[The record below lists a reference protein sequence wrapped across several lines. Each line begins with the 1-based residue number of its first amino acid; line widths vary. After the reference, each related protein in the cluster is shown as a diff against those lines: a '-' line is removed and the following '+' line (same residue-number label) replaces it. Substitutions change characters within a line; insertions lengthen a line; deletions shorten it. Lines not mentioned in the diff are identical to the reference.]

1 MNLSAVFIKRPVLTI
16 VVNITIILF
25 GYIGFSF
32 LGVREYPSIDPAIVS
47 VRTNYAGANPDIIES
62 QITEPLEK
70 AINSIDGIRNI
81 SSSSNQGSSNITIE
95 FDLKKNLEEAAN
107 DVRDKVS
114 QAVRSLPQDIDAPP
128 VVSKAD
134 ADSDPIIT
142 LTLQSET
149 RDKLS
154 LSDYAENVISERLQT
169 IPGVSSTQIYGQKRY
184 AMRLWLNPDRM
195 AAYGITASDIRT
207 ALNNQNVELPSGK
220 IVGNTTELTVKTIGN
235 LSTPDQFNNIILKA
249 DSSLIVKFTD
259 IGRAEIDAEN
269 LETKMVSNGKQLVGI
284 AIIPQ
289 PGTNYLDI
297 ANNFYKMLDQIKE
310 DLPQDII
317 LNIASDNTTFIKK
330 SVEEV
335 AETLLIS
342 IILVTLIIYFFFRDW
357 GIALRPLLDIPVSLI
372 ATFFIMYI
380 FGFSINV
387 LTLLAIV
394 LATGLVVDDGIV
406 VTENIFKKVEEGMS
420 PIEAA
425 LKGSKEIFFAVISI
439 SITLAAVFLPV
450 IFLQGF
456 VGRLFREFG
465 VVIASAVLVSAFVSL
480 TLTPMLNAYLIK
492 GGGHKK
498 TKFYDWTEPM
508 FVKMNKIYEIQMDK
522 LSNSDPMFYHYWYPF
537 ILH

>member
-207 ALNNQNVELPSGK
+207 ALNSQNVELPSGK
-220 IVGNTTELTVKTIGN
+220 IVGNTTEITVKTVGN
-235 LSTPDQFNNIILKA
+235 LSTPEQ
-249 DSSLIVKFTD
+249 
-259 IGRAEIDAEN
+259 
-269 LETKMVSNGKQLVGI
+269 
-284 AIIPQ
+284 
-289 PGTNYLDI
+289 
-297 ANNFYKMLDQIKE
+297 
-310 DLPQDII
+310 
-317 LNIASDNTTFIKK
+317 
-330 SVEEV
+330 
-335 AETLLIS
+335 
-342 IILVTLIIYFFFRDW
+342 
-357 GIALRPLLDIPVSLI
+357 
-372 ATFFIMYI
+372 
-380 FGFSINV
+380 
-387 LTLLAIV
+387 
-394 LATGLVVDDGIV
+394 
-406 VTENIFKKVEEGMS
+406 
-420 PIEAA
+420 
-425 LKGSKEIFFAVISI
+425 
-439 SITLAAVFLPV
+439 
-450 IFLQGF
+450 
-456 VGRLFREFG
+456 
-465 VVIASAVLVSAFVSL
+465 
-480 TLTPMLNAYLIK
+480 
-492 GGGHKK
+492 
-498 TKFYDWTEPM
+498 
-508 FVKMNKIYEIQMDK
+508 
-522 LSNSDPMFYHYWYPF
+522 
-537 ILH
+537 

>member
-1 MNLSAVFIKRPVLTI
+1 MNLSAIFIKRPVLTI

-134 ADSDPIIT
+134 ADSDPIII
-142 LTLQSET
+142 LTLQSES

-184 AMRLWLNPDRM
+184 AMRLWLDPDRM

-207 ALNNQNVELPSGK
+207 ALNNQNIELPSGK
-220 IVGNTTELTVKTIGN
+220 IVGKTTELTVKTVGN
-235 LSTPDQFNNIILKA
+235 LSTPEQFNNIVLKA
-249 DSSLIVKFTD
+249 DSTRLVRLID

-269 LETKMVSNGKQLVGI
+269 LETKMVSNGKQLVGV

-297 ANNFYKMLDQIKE
+297 ANNFYEMLDQMKE
-310 DLPQDII
+310 DIPQDIMI
-317 LNIASDNTTFIKK
+317 NIASDNTKFIKK
-330 SVEEV
+330 SVVEV
-335 AETLLIS
+335 AETLVIS
-342 IILVTLIIYFFFRDW
+342 IVLVTLIIYFFFRDW

-372 ATFFIMYI
+372 ATFFIMYV

-387 LTLLAIV
+387 LT
-394 LATGLVVDDGIV
+394 
-406 VTENIFKKVEEGMS
+406 
-420 PIEAA
+420 
-425 LKGSKEIFFAVISI
+425 
-439 SITLAAVFLPV
+439 
-450 IFLQGF
+450 
-456 VGRLFREFG
+456 
-465 VVIASAVLVSAFVSL
+465 
-480 TLTPMLNAYLIK
+480 
-492 GGGHKK
+492 
-498 TKFYDWTEPM
+498 
-508 FVKMNKIYEIQMDK
+508 
-522 LSNSDPMFYHYWYPF
+522 
-537 ILH
+537 

>member
-207 ALNNQNVELPSGK
+207 ALNSQNVELPSGK
-220 IVGNTTELTVKTIGN
+220 IVGNTTELTVKTVGN
-235 LSTPDQFNNIILKA
+235 LSTPEQFNNIILKA
-249 DSSLIVKFTD
+249 DSSRIVKFID

-342 IILVTLIIYFFFRDW
+342 IILVTL
-357 GIALRPLLDIPVSLI
+357 
-372 ATFFIMYI
+372 
-380 FGFSINV
+380 
-387 LTLLAIV
+387 
-394 LATGLVVDDGIV
+394 
-406 VTENIFKKVEEGMS
+406 
-420 PIEAA
+420 
-425 LKGSKEIFFAVISI
+425 
-439 SITLAAVFLPV
+439 
-450 IFLQGF
+450 
-456 VGRLFREFG
+456 
-465 VVIASAVLVSAFVSL
+465 
-480 TLTPMLNAYLIK
+480 
-492 GGGHKK
+492 
-498 TKFYDWTEPM
+498 
-508 FVKMNKIYEIQMDK
+508 
-522 LSNSDPMFYHYWYPF
+522 
-537 ILH
+537 